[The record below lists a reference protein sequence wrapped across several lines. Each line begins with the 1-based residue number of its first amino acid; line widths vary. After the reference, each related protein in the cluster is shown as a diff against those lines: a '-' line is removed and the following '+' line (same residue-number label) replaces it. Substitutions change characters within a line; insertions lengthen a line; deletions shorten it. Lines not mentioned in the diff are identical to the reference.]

1 MHRSI
6 LVAYATRYGSTQ
18 EVAEAVAS
26 ELREAGVEVEI
37 RPLREVK
44 SLDDY
49 RAIVVGAAL
58 YMYKWHKDAIRFLEQ
73 HQNELIGRPVAVFAL
88 GPVNE
93 VEKEWDEARGQLD
106 KELERFPWL
115 RPVEVKL
122 FGGRFD
128 PEALKFPWNV
138 VPGLKKLPTNDIR
151 DWTAIRAW
159 GRDLAER
166 FRPPEA

>member
-6 LVAYATRYGSTQ
+6 LIAYATRYGSTQ

-26 ELREAGVEVEI
+26 EMRDAGVEVEL

-44 SLDDY
+44 SLEGY

-73 HQNELIGRPVAVFAL
+73 RHNELIGRPVAIFAL
-88 GPVNE
+88 GPVND

-128 PEALKFPWNV
+128 PEMLKFPWNV

-151 DWTAIRAW
+151 DWDAIRTW
-159 GRDLAER
+159 GRELAEG
-166 FRPPEA
+166 FRPPEV